1 MQLAVRHAR
10 QSPSKQLDCLLIG
23 SAWITEGMPT
33 NPGTTPPVISLLLVY
48 SPVTVAHQCQ
58 VLSMVYS
65 AGEGVAIDV
74 DRFDPG
80 RPGKPGDGV
89 VPTAVIPGD
98 IAIPCQVW

>member
-1 MQLAVRHAR
+1 M
-10 QSPSKQLDCLLIG
+10 
-23 SAWITEGMPT
+23 
-33 NPGTTPPVISLLLVY
+33 SLLLVY
-48 SPVTVAHQCQ
+48 SLITVAHQCQ

-80 RPGKPGDGV
+80 RLGKPEEGV

-98 IAIPCQVW
+98 IAIPCQVWLPTSKVFCLYLDHLARFSCLL

>member
-1 MQLAVRHAR
+1 
-10 QSPSKQLDCLLIG
+10 
-23 SAWITEGMPT
+23 
-33 NPGTTPPVISLLLVY
+33 
-48 SPVTVAHQCQ
+48 
-58 VLSMVYS
+58 MVYS

>member
-1 MQLAVRHAR
+1 M
-10 QSPSKQLDCLLIG
+10 S
-23 SAWITEGMPT
+23 T

-48 SPVTVAHQCQ
+48 SSPVTVAHQCQ

-80 RPGKPGDGV
+80 RLGKPGDGV